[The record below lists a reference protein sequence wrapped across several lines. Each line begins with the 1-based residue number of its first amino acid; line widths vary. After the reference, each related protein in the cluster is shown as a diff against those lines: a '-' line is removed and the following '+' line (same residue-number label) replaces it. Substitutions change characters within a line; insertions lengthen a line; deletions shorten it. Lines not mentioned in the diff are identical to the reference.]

1 MVCWA
6 YRLHNDIMNRIKIE
20 PDIFLIEKID
30 QEEIEHI
37 YGVFRIHLLDLLE
50 KKMMVTFDMSERRQD
65 LIDSVKDEINFHEKL
80 VSKINIENLGVK
92 NSPST

>member
-1 MVCWA
+1 
-6 YRLHNDIMNRIKIE
+6 MNRIKIE